1 MARGWR
7 LNDIASFDFPGINP
21 AAYSQQLTD
30 EFGQLYAEAPN
41 GAD

>member
-1 MARGWR
+1 MARGGH

-30 EFGQLYAEAPN
+30 EFDQLYAEGA